1 MNYLHIIF
9 FYIFISPFMFIYGI
23 GLERLSI
30 LSANNL
36 SHLHF
41 YLKNF
46 IFVFL
51 SSTASYFLFNFCLK
65 PLHLFFIS
73 PFVFT
78 FILFFFEKGVLYLYE
93 GLLDATVQ
101 IAEHEKVF
109 TFGTVI
115 FALYESVSYIE
126 VLLVISISFLFMLFF
141 HITLKAIRKRIDIFD
156 IENRWKSLPLLL
168 ISFGMITSAFY
179 FIDVYTF

>member
-1 MNYLHIIF
+1 M
-9 FYIFISPFMFIYGI
+9 
-23 GLERLSI
+23 
-30 LSANNL
+30 
-36 SHLHF
+36 
-41 YLKNF
+41 
-46 IFVFL
+46 
-51 SSTASYFLFNFCLK
+51 
-65 PLHLFFIS
+65 
-73 PFVFT
+73 
-78 FILFFFEKGVLYLYE
+78 LYLYE

-141 HITLKAIRKRIDIFD
+141 HIILKAIRKRIDIFD